1 MEHTAINLDACLQ
14 EVRQA
19 LSTVCD
25 PELDESVTELGFIQD
40 VSIGKDGDVSVSFRL
55 PTYWC
60 SANFA
65 YLMASDMHN
74 AITRLPWIGKVSIQL
89 TDHFTAAEVSTGT
102 SSGKSFQESFSL
114 EAGEDLDGIRLIFR
128 RKSFQKRQEVLLR
141 HLLGQGET
149 IDELVSMS
157 LAALEYRT
165 LDVEGSAL
173 RDRYL
178 QARAVLGFDR
188 EPSGPVIHD
197 VEGKTLDTAEFADYL
212 LGLRRVRLNTEFNAT
227 ICRGLL
233 EVRYGVRQ
241 EDGLTQIDGVV
252 ARETAA
258 VFHPHQQTTGV
269 RSFMR
274 YRTQETGM

>member
-1 MEHTAINLDACLQ
+1 MEDTAIHLDACLQ

-25 PELDESVTELGFIQD
+25 PELDEPVTELGFIQE

-65 YLMASDMHN
+65 YLMASDMHE
-74 AITRLPWIGKVSIQL
+74 AIARLPWIGKVSIQL

-114 EAGEDLDGIRLIFR
+114 EEEEDLEGIRVIFR
-128 RKSFQKRQEVLLR
+128 KKSFQKRQETLLR
-141 HLLGQGET
+141 HLIGR
-149 IDELVSMS
+149 DESIPDLVGMS
-157 LAALEYRT
+157 LLALKRLS
-165 LDVEGSAL
+165 LDSEGEVL
-173 RDRYL
+173 RERYL
-178 QARAVLGFDR
+178 QARALLGNESALSRGLVF
-188 EPSGPVIHD
+188 HD
-197 VEGKTLDTAEFADYL
+197 VEGDSLHVEEFADYL

-241 EDGLTQIDGVV
+241 EDGLVQIDGVV

-258 VFHPHQQTTGV
+258 VFQPHQQDTQV

-274 YRTQETGM
+274 YRT